1 MCVWACVCVSQI
13 GLIFCWLSAEMP
25 DNIDLVAE
33 VSGRSV
39 WLLSNQSDY
48 THKHASTHTYKKNS
62 IRATDSVIDFPVYLC
77 VGQCRLMAHVLYFNG
92 CVSFHVS
99 WNYCFFFLTEEE
111 NEVCF
116 NPFCSCQFLHVT
128 LVLEKKKRIG
138 LCLLVFDRFY
148 STALTLFDMPVCSKK
163 NLNSTLLRPPLIVH
177 PGFLGLGL
185 GLRAYSYGLQ
195 THNY

>member
-1 MCVWACVCVSQI
+1 MCERVCVSQI

-77 VGQCRLMAHVLYFNG
+77 VGQCRLMAHILYFNG

-99 WNYCFFFLTEEE
+99 WNYCFFLTEDLKWSLWGLVLIPSVPANSSMWLLSWKELACACLFLTDSIRQLSR
-111 NEVCF
+111 
-116 NPFCSCQFLHVT
+116 CSICQSVT
-128 LVLEKKKRIG
+128 KKK
-138 LCLLVFDRFY
+138 LEFNALASSSYCLSRL
-148 STALTLFDMPVCSKK
+148 SWLGS
-163 NLNSTLLRPPLIVH
+163 
-177 PGFLGLGL
+177 GFACIQLWT
-185 GLRAYSYGLQ
+185 SDS
-195 THNY
+195 